1 MECPKHSL
9 HAHVGLMWPGP
20 GWCIHWFQVRYSS
33 FVCHALRDLVTT
45 WPNRPL
51 FLPHGRKVWTGI
63 CWRLVLLCV
72 WVVYEGWTC
81 LLFAR
86 PEHTEGIKSEPA
98 FVDSRLVVLL
108 VGKSELAFAEGL
120 VLLCVPGSLW
130 RLTARRCSC
139 AWVHSTRQTMSLS
152 SMPSVCTRRPE
163 HTLRKNWHLL
173 IQSRLVLLLVGKSE
187 LAFAEGLV
195 LMCVLGS
202 LWRLTARCCS
212 CAWVH
217 STRQTMSLSSMPSVC
232 KAWTLIEEELAFVD
246 SRLLLYDAWCYSVE
260 GLFSRLTA
268 RHCSCPVCLLSRD
281 DRLFLIQGIDA
292 SVLTDL
298 YWLGNGLARPLQS
311 GFLSAFRP
319 LMQSTFEV
327 LAMNGECGCT
337 CC

>member
-20 GWCIHWFQVRYSS
+20 GWCIYWFQVRYSS

-120 VLLCVPGSLW
+120 VLMCVLGSLW
-130 RLTARRCSC
+130 RLTARCCSC

-173 IQSRLVLLLVGKSE
+173 IQGYY
-187 LAFAEGLV
+187 
-195 LMCVLGS
+195 
-202 LWRLTARCCS
+202 
-212 CAWVH
+212 
-217 STRQTMSLSSMPSVC
+217 SMTHGV
-232 KAWTLIEEELAFVD
+232 I
-246 SRLLLYDAWCYSVE
+246 
-260 GLFSRLTA
+260 
-268 RHCSCPVCLLSRD
+268 LSRD
-281 DRLFLIQGIDA
+281 YFQGWPRDI
-292 SVLTDL
+292 VLVQYAFYPGMTGFSWSKALMHLSWQTCTDL
-298 YWLGNGLARPLQS
+298 GMA
-311 GFLSAFRP
+311 
-319 LMQSTFEV
+319 
-327 LAMNGECGCT
+327 
-337 CC
+337 